1 MNDFHKNIKQN
12 KLNDLRLKII
22 DLINKDKKFRLNYFL
37 AAKDILYKLVG
48 NELSMQTRINL
59 SIQTPK
65 DSSSLLPLH
74 SDIWSGDSPFEVV
87 IWIPLV
93 DVYKTKSMYILPP
106 KEYKKIEKKFFKTF
120 WKFKQPIL

>member
-22 DLINKDKKFRLNYFL
+22 DLINKDKKFRLTIFSREN
-37 AAKDILYKLVG
+37 ILYKLVG

-59 SIQTPK
+59 SIQTLK

-74 SDIWSGDSPFEVV
+74 SDIWSGDSMFEVV

-93 DVYKTKSMYILPP
+93 DVYKTKSMYFY
-106 KEYKKIEKKFFKTF
+106 KEYKIEKIFQNIL
-120 WKFKQPIL
+120 KFKQPIL